1 MKTKRII
8 SVIALLAVLVAV
20 TATVSGCSPAYK
32 IRGVWKLDKV
42 KAAGVEASL
51 PADATL
57 YYCFTKSNVC
67 YLAGKADGKLVS
79 SAAGSYTVDGNTVKL
94 AGLEVPLTFKG
105 KTATLA
111 TEVEAP
117 GVGKVK
123 IDFIFT
129 KVSSPSV
136 KDIES
141 ATEEK
146 NISIA
151 DIMDFI
157 N

>member
-1 MKTKRII
+1 MQKEFFNENKKNYFGYRFVSGTGCRYRNRIR
-8 SVIALLAVLVAV
+8 LLA
-20 TATVSGCSPAYK
+20 G
-32 IRGVWKLDKV
+32 KV
-42 KAAGVEASL
+42 KAAGVEAPL

-67 YLAGKADGKLVS
+67 YLAGKADGKLVR
-79 SAAGSYTVDGNTVKL
+79 SAAGSYTVDGNTLKL
-94 AGLEVPLTFKG
+94 AGLEFPLTFKG

-157 N
+157 H